1 MARYK
6 VLKSVAHSMGHSFT
20 SLMNYGGGDYV
31 MGHLLRRAREVGEG
45 TLIVDFLSGKAAP
58 TSLLTTAVR
67 ASVEGYAKWFPKQV
81 ERERTS
87 LKYVRAARMTI
98 AFDLRTQR
106 EARHA
111 PGCFESPYVC
121 RVEIEDDRGKVW
133 VAELRDWWY
142 PESGSPPS
150 WSGGGQ
156 SGLVRVVRRLGQ
168 IIRSVWARD
177 DRSAHSLPPNTRLKL
192 AAPSFSMVAFYL

>member
-20 SLMNYGGGDYV
+20 SLMNYRGDDYV

-58 TSLLTTAVR
+58 SSLLTPAVR
-67 ASVEGYAKWFPKQV
+67 DSVDGYAKWFPKQV
-81 ERERTS
+81 EREGTS

-98 AFDLRTQR
+98 AFDRRTQR

-111 PGCFESPYVC
+111 PGCLESPYVC

-133 VAELRDWWY
+133 AVELRDWWY

-150 WSGGGQ
+150 WSGGGLGKVLRNPFLLRHIDPDAFGRQ
-156 SGLVRVVRRLGQ
+156 DLVVP
-168 IIRSVWARD
+168 
-177 DRSAHSLPPNTRLKL
+177 LPAASPN
-192 AAPSFSMVAFYL
+192 